1 MRIALVLL
9 FVAVIQLRAG
19 NGYAQKTKV
28 PISMSQVSVE
38 QVLNRIEETS
48 DFVFLYNDKTID
60 KNRVVS
66 VENPQGNISQILN
79 EIFEGTPVSYTIV
92 DKQIIL
98 SPKKVEAAQQDLSFD
113 MKGQV
118 RDAMGE
124 ALIGVNV
131 VVRGTTSGAITDIDG
146 NFTIKVKKGDVLE
159 FSYVG
164 YASQTATVVGNKP
177 LVIVLKEDT
186 EMLGEV
192 VVTAMGIQRLSK
204 TLSYTAE
211 TVGGKELTRVKDA
224 NLINSLQGKSA
235 GLVITPNANGAGG
248 SSKILLRGNKSIQG
262 GNNPLIVIDGVP
274 MANNTNDGGS
284 VVYGGGTDQGDALST
299 MNPDDIESISI
310 LKGASAAALYGAVA
324 ANGVIMITTKK
335 GREGK
340 IRIDV
345 SSNMTAETV
354 FNLPE
359 LQNTFGVPMNS
370 KTGKPSTFYSW
381 GDQMDIDGFDQI
393 KDFYQVGYNF
403 NNSVAVSGG
412 SQNSQS
418 YFSYGNTS
426 SRGVMPTKRTADF

>member
-1 MRIALVLL
+1 M
-9 FVAVIQLRAG
+9 
-19 NGYAQKTKV
+19 
-28 PISMSQVSVE
+28 
-38 QVLNRIEETS
+38 
-48 DFVFLYNDKTID
+48 
-60 KNRVVS
+60 
-66 VENPQGNISQILN
+66 
-79 EIFEGTPVSYTIV
+79 
-92 DKQIIL
+92 
-98 SPKKVEAAQQDLSFD
+98 
-113 MKGQV
+113 
-118 RDAMGE
+118 
-124 ALIGVNV
+124 
-131 VVRGTTSGAITDIDG
+131 
-146 NFTIKVKKGDVLE
+146 LE

-370 KTGKPSTFYSW
+370 KTGKPSTFT
-381 GDQMDIDGFDQI
+381 
-393 KDFYQVGYNF
+393 VGEI
-403 NNSVAVSGG
+403 
-412 SQNSQS
+412 
-418 YFSYGNTS
+418 
-426 SRGVMPTKRTADF
+426 RWI